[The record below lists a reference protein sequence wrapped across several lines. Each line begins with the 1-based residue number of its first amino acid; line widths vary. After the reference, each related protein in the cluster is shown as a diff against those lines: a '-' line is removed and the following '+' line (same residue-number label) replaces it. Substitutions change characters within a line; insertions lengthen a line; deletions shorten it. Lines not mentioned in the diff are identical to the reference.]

1 MTPSLLD
8 EVERFLALTG
18 MKPTAFSVAATG
30 GKDRHLVRTLRNG
43 RETWPR
49 TQAKVRQY
57 MSDYAL
63 AALAEP
69 RVSASGE

>member
-1 MTPSLLD
+1 MTPSLLE

-18 MKPTAFSVAATG
+18 MKPTAFSVAATD
-30 GKDRHLVRTLRNG
+30 GKDRHLVRTLRKG

-49 TQAKVRQY
+49 TQEKVRRF

-63 AALAEP
+63 RRLADP
-69 RVSASGE
+69 SDQAPKG